1 MIRMIITN
9 YYHQEKQH
17 SCQRCIFIRRARRV
31 FIALERTE
39 KLNQYQSNKKKQ
51 NKITKQAKYNTDNNE
66 IVLVRDKYF

>member
-1 MIRMIITN
+1 MVMIRMIITN

-17 SCQRCIFIRRARRV
+17 SSQRSICIRRVRRV

-51 NKITKQAKYNTDNNE
+51 NKISKQPIIQIIMKS
-66 IVLVRDKYF
+66 F